1 MRMTAY
7 EISGGEGKGPENAD
21 NLWQGWGGGGLET
34 QKQADAIG
42 EQLLKATLAKWA
54 VQCTLYSCT
63 VYTPVHIATLL
74 WCTGAV
80 HQNIAVHWYTGALVH
95 WCTGAVPGADH
106 WLMVGNCPRLLPI
119 PTPNHKELPSF
130 FLYLF
135 FHFYLYKKWLLP
147 ILTIRFQLIRVKQA

>member
-1 MRMTAY
+1 MKERVRKMLTICDKV
-7 EISGGEGKGPENAD
+7 E
-21 NLWQGWGGGGLET
+21 GGGLET

-95 WCTGAVPGADH
+95 WCSAG
-106 WLMVGNCPRLLPI
+106 C
-119 PTPNHKELPSF
+119 
-130 FLYLF
+130 
-135 FHFYLYKKWLLP
+135 
-147 ILTIRFQLIRVKQA
+147 